1 MKILQQLLVCG
12 ALAAVLQPVLAHQ
25 VNECIDGQ
33 GRKVMTD
40 RPCENPA
47 TERDRDQQRRAK
59 GVGVEQV
66 RAPDI
71 FETRTKLGNNG
82 KPLETDSSGD
92 AGKSQ
97 GRGR

>member
-1 MKILQQLLVCG
+1 MKILQLLACATVVG
-12 ALAAVLQPVLAHQ
+12 AVQPIMAHQ
-25 VNECIDGQ
+25 VNACIDAQ

-47 TERDRDQQRRAK
+47 VEHERDKQRKVR

-71 FETRTKLGNNG
+71 FETRTKIGNNG
-82 KPLETDSSGD
+82 KPVSTGSSGD

-97 GRGR
+97 SQGR

>member
-1 MKILQQLLVCG
+1 MKILQLLACG
-12 ALAAVLQPVLAHQ
+12 AVVVAVQPVMAHQ
-25 VNECIDGQ
+25 VNACIDAQ

-47 TERDRDQQRRAK
+47 VEHERDKQRKVR

-71 FETRTKLGNNG
+71 FETRTKIDNNG
-82 KPLETDSSGD
+82 KPISTDSSDD

-97 GRGR
+97 GR